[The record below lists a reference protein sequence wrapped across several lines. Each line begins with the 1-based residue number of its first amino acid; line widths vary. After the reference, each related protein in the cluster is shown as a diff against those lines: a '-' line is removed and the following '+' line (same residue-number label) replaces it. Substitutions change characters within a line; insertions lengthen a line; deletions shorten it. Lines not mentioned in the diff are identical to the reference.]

1 MEGAG
6 TRMLTK
12 ESEPEPG
19 FQQET
24 DLMGFASSEAPPGC
38 LGGTG
43 LGEGGCLFREGES
56 LVPVS
61 REGCGWSKLG
71 LCPGAER
78 KAG

>member
-1 MEGAG
+1 
-6 TRMLTK
+6 MLIK

-24 DLMGFASSEAPPGC
+24 DLMGFATSEASPGC

-43 LGEGGCLFREGES
+43 FGGGWGGGVFSEREEALSQCPGRGAGG
-56 LVPVS
+56 LN
-61 REGCGWSKLG
+61 EGCALG
-71 LCPGAER
+71 LER

>member
-6 TRMLTK
+6 TRMLIK

-43 LGEGGCLFREGES
+43 LGVGGVFSEREEALS
-56 LVPVS
+56 Q
-61 REGCGWSKLG
+61 
-71 LCPGAER
+71 CPGR
-78 KAG
+78 GVGGLN

>member
-1 MEGAG
+1 
-6 TRMLTK
+6 MLIK

-43 LGEGGCLFREGES
+43 LGAGVCVFSEREEALS
-56 LVPVS
+56 Q
-61 REGCGWSKLG
+61 
-71 LCPGAER
+71 CPGR
-78 KAG
+78 GAGGLN